1 MNVRN
6 IHRLLVTEAPSWL
19 IYVFF
24 FYVYT
29 SLDFF
34 SSTSQIQKI
43 APTME
48 FSCKRM
54 HTKLPFSFFFFFLLG
69 EFCFCVVHSCFILFS
84 SCSFLV
90 HSILVSFIH
99 GAIYSWIVRSWLST
113 LVLSASRFHT
123 SQVFVFGDWRVCRH
137 VMGLLQFSI
146 VGHTLSFSYY
156 PRWTLPNMALT
167 FLSDNSFY
175 CSLVDFLS
183 VQ

>member
-54 HTKLPFSFFFFFLLG
+54 HTKLPFSFFFFFSSWWILLLCCSFLLHSIFVLFILG
-69 EFCFCVVHSCFILFS
+69 PFHFSVVHSWCHLFLNRSFLAQYVSFVSVAISYLSSVCVWWLACVS
-84 SCSFLV
+84 SCNGTPAVQYCWS
-90 HSILVSFIH
+90 
-99 GAIYSWIVRSWLST
+99 YT
-113 LVLSASRFHT
+113 LVFLLSQMNPS
-123 SQVFVFGDWRVCRH
+123 
-137 VMGLLQFSI
+137 
-146 VGHTLSFSYY
+146 
-156 PRWTLPNMALT
+156 
-167 FLSDNSFY
+167 
-175 CSLVDFLS
+175 
-183 VQ
+183 